1 MKKFFRL
8 PSVSS
13 FPQVERGRRDVSAKE
28 KGGRRRNHYT
38 ITFVEGK
45 KGKERGTEGDKT
57 MMPSSPSAAH
67 CMKCQEKS
75 IKTHKF
81 QSRS

>member
-45 KGKERGTEGDKT
+45 ERGTEGDKT
-57 MMPSSPSAAH
+57 MMPSSPSAAL

-81 QSRS
+81 HSRS